1 MLDPF
6 PLILVLLV
14 LLYTI
19 QYFCFYASVI
29 YFTISVLNSLNNYEY
44 LKINKCI
51 NLQTTLVDV
60 FERILFFS
68 MYWNEC
74 WIQRTTC
81 VQLTATSWVV
91 MTTSDAPLIAFLP
104 LDLFCISISYAS
116 PSPFLKKKT
125 SNCLCF

>member
-68 MYWNEC
+68 MY
-74 WIQRTTC
+74 
-81 VQLTATSWVV
+81 
-91 MTTSDAPLIAFLP
+91 
-104 LDLFCISISYAS
+104 
-116 PSPFLKKKT
+116 
-125 SNCLCF
+125 